1 MANSGK
7 SNRGFASMDPE
18 KQRQIAS
25 KGGQSVP
32 PEERSFSKD
41 PALAASAGR
50 KGGQASHGA
59 RSQGMNSS
67 AGNSGGSGGAQSGG
81 HGAQSSAHGTH
92 DSSGQSGGGRGYAQD
107 PGKAAEAGR
116 KGAQRGHGGGDRPHG
131 ER

>member
-1 MANSGK
+1 MANTGK

-59 RSQGMNSS
+59 RAQSMN
-67 AGNSGGSGGAQSGG
+67 ASGGQSGG
-81 HGAQSSAHGTH
+81 HGADSGTAGT
-92 DSSGQSGGGRGYAQD
+92 SRRGTR
-107 PGKAAEAGR
+107 PGE
-116 KGAQRGHGGGDRPHG
+116 H
-131 ER
+131 

>member
-7 SNRGFASMDPE
+7 SNRGFASMDPA

-50 KGGQASHGA
+50 KGGMASHGA
-59 RSQGMNSS
+59 RAQAMN
-67 AGNSGGSGGAQSGG
+67 AGGASSGGSAASGSGSGG
-81 HGAQSSAHGTH
+81 
-92 DSSGQSGGGRGYAQD
+92 DSSNSSGGRRSGRSNAR
-107 PGKAAEAGR
+107 PGGESGGR
-116 KGAQRGHGGGDRPHG
+116 
-131 ER
+131 

>member
-25 KGGQSVP
+25 KGGQRVP

-59 RSQGMNSS
+59 RSQSMNASS
-67 AGNSGGSGGAQSGG
+67 DDGSSDSGGF
-81 HGAQSSAHGTH
+81 SS
-92 DSSGQSGGGRGYAQD
+92 DQV
-107 PGKAAEAGR
+107 KAAHAGR
-116 KGAQRGHGGGDRPHG
+116 KGGQRSHGGERPQADR
-131 ER
+131 

>member
-7 SNRGFASMDPE
+7 SNRGFASMDRE

-59 RSQGMNSS
+59 RSGII
-67 AGNSGGSGGAQSGG
+67 AGAGSGGRGASSGG
-81 HGAQSSAHGTH
+81 QGSQ
-92 DSSGQSGGGRGYAQD
+92 DGR
-107 PGKAAEAGR
+107 
-116 KGAQRGHGGGDRPHG
+116 H
-131 ER
+131 